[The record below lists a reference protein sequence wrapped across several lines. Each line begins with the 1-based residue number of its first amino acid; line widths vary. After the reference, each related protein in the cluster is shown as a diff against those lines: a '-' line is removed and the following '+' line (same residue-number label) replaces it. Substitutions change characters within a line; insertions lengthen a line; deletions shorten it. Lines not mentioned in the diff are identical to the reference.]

1 MLTCQINDKLTNGRM
16 ENAEKKEKWNDRRDF
31 NFPHLCLVGGWK
43 CGGIENFFFLVEK
56 KNERIENKICINLL
70 I

>member
-1 MLTCQINDKLTNGRM
+1 M
-16 ENAEKKEKWNDRRDF
+16 EKEKKKEKWNDRRDF

-43 CGGIENFFFLVEK
+43 FGGIEIFFCLVEK

-70 I
+70 IFPY